1 MTLLFTSS
9 DFVWGVRIDSCR
21 EKTPRFSSWSFTLRR
36 PWKWPN
42 HFLTYSFPTMDSPSG
57 SLLNRPAPEIALFIL
72 PELWSFSVDDFLFK
86 FFFFTLPMFTGVS
99 SADIGHLLPAQ
110 GSKGKSKRYVQD
122 FCLKTATGIFSSQ
135 PLFLTAGS
143 DSEYYFRFLVML
155 LFNILIV
162 FFFNRRHPPSSPP
175 SKRAKGICPRN
186 TIDRFLRGHPA
197 QEVHPH
203 LKRPWVIF
211 DIMSEGKKRPSP
223 FFDIGKV
230 SVWLCCS
237 KWFYIYCTESLS

>member
-1 MTLLFTSS
+1 
-9 DFVWGVRIDSCR
+9 
-21 EKTPRFSSWSFTLRR
+21 
-36 PWKWPN
+36 
-42 HFLTYSFPTMDSPSG
+42 
-57 SLLNRPAPEIALFIL
+57 
-72 PELWSFSVDDFLFK
+72 
-86 FFFFTLPMFTGVS
+86 MFTGVS
-99 SADIGHLLPAQ
+99 SADIGHLLPAK

-122 FCLKTATGIFSSQ
+122 FCLKTAAGIFSSQ

-143 DSEYYFRFLVML
+143 DSEYYFRFLVVL

-162 FFFNRRHPPSSPP
+162 VFFNRRHPPSSPP

-211 DIMSEGKKRPSP
+211 DIMSEGKKRPSH

-230 SVWLCCS
+230 SVWPKTVLLKVILHLLHWKSVINILWSHEDPKYVHYNVCWKPCKMKEIS
-237 KWFYIYCTESLS
+237 YLIIIIPANELNTLEKCFNLIYDQWCHWYLMSFFFFHCKIFYDYWLVKQ